1 MARILFVSSEG
12 RLGGAETSLLL
23 QVRSLEAGFAP
34 SVACPVPS
42 PLAQALATSGIE
54 VHALPQPP
62 LSSYRSRRGVAWWWA
77 AVRGLVTAARRTRP
91 DLIHANTFYAGTA
104 ALVAALA
111 TRRRLVVHAR
121 DLTDFG
127 ILVRWYGRYADRLIA
142 VSAAVK
148 KDLVSRSI
156 RPDKI
161 EIVPNGVDL
170 AIIRFPGPERE
181 TAAPRPAARADF
193 VFAHVGQF
201 APWKN
206 HDIFLRA
213 ADQVAR
219 ALPQAQFVIVG
230 DDLFGRNSLYKR
242 TLYYSARHATPADRI
257 HFWGWRTN
265 MEDVWPAV
273 DCLVHTAETEA
284 FGRVIIEAM
293 AHGIP
298 VIAADRGGP
307 AEILQADRTGV
318 LVPPRDVEALCR
330 AMLRVARDAPFA
342 GALAAAG
349 RQHAHAHFAASQTAA
364 RMQEIYEKVLS
375 A

>member
-23 QVRSLEAGFAP
+23 HLKSLDGRFAC
-34 SVACPVPS
+34 SVACPAPS
-42 PLAQALATSGIE
+42 SLAQALAAQGIE
-54 VHALPQPP
+54 THPLPPP
-62 LSSYRSRRGVAWWWA
+62 PACRYRSRRGVAWWWA
-77 AVRGLVTAARRTRP
+77 AVRGLVTATRRTRP

-104 ALVAALA
+104 ALLAALV
-111 TRRRLVVHAR
+111 TRRKLIVHAR
-121 DLTDFG
+121 DLVDFG
-127 ILVRWYGRYADRLIA
+127 TLVRCYGWYADRLVA
-142 VSAAVK
+142 VSGAVK
-148 KDLVSRSI
+148 KELVSRGV
-156 RPDKI
+156 RPDKV
-161 EIVPNGVDL
+161 EVVPNGLDL
-170 AIIRFPGPERE
+170 DAIRLPGAGPE
-181 TAAPRPAARADF
+181 ASAPRPAPREDF

-206 HDIFLRA
+206 HEIFLRA
-213 ADQVAR
+213 AEQVAR
-219 ALPQAQFVIVG
+219 DLPRAQFVIVG

-242 TLYYSARHATPADRI
+242 TLYYSARYCAAADRI
-257 HFWGWRTN
+257 HFWGWRTD

-298 VIAADRGGP
+298 VIATDRGGP
-307 AEILQADRTGV
+307 AEILQAGRTGV
-318 LVPPRDVEALCR
+318 LVPPRDVETLRR

-342 GALAAAG
+342 RGLAVAG
-349 RQHAHAHFAASQTAA
+349 RRYACSHFAASRTAA
-364 RMQEIYEKVLS
+364 RMQEIYEEVLS

>member
-1 MARILFVSSEG
+1 
-12 RLGGAETSLLL
+12 
-23 QVRSLEAGFAP
+23 
-34 SVACPVPS
+34 
-42 PLAQALATSGIE
+42 
-54 VHALPQPP
+54 
-62 LSSYRSRRGVAWWWA
+62 
-77 AVRGLVTAARRTRP
+77 
-91 DLIHANTFYAGTA
+91 
-104 ALVAALA
+104 
-111 TRRRLVVHAR
+111 VHAR
-121 DLTDFG
+121 DLADFG

-142 VSAAVK
+142 VSGAVK
-148 KDLVSRSI
+148 KELVSCGV
-156 RPDKI
+156 RPEKI
-161 EIVPNGVDL
+161 EVVPNGLDL
-170 AIIRFPGPERE
+170 TVLRFPRTDGD
-181 TAAPRPAARADF
+181 AAGPRPVPGEDF
-193 VFAHVGQF
+193 VFAHIGQF

-213 ADQVAR
+213 ADRVACD
-219 ALPQAQFVIVG
+219 LPRAQFVIVG

-242 TLYYSARHATPADRI
+242 SLHYWARYCAAADRI
-257 HFWGWRTN
+257 HFWGWRTD

-330 AMLRVARDAPFA
+330 AMLRVARDARFA

-349 RQHAHAHFAASQTAA
+349 RRHVRSHFAASQTAA
-364 RMQEIYEKVLS
+364 RIQEIYEQVLS